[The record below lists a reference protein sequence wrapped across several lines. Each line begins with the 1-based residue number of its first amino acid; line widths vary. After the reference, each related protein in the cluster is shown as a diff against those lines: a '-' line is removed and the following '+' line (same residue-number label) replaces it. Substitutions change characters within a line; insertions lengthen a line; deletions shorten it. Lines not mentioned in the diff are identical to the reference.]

1 MRQWGLL
8 MLFAAIVLSGCGSE
22 VSKPAEETGL
32 EPAPPIQTVDEPA
45 PDSSVTGL
53 QLDMSI
59 PPECEENS
67 AACIEGESGCFRAS
81 NREGEDET
89 WSGKCTPEDIKR
101 FEEIARAEAKRYEPA
116 TDSEPRVIAR
126 LPLTGLE
133 SAGLTV
139 WRTKGDKLCF
149 FADVRPTL
157 ERFGPMGPCEP
168 SGSPPCPEICLAML
182 ESVGLTFVGTVS
194 PKADEISFVLD
205 AGEHRRFP
213 LVGPLVAGF
222 DQRIFMAH
230 LGRTSLRRIELFR
243 EGERIA
249 QYVRPAEDIRLEDC
263 ERRFDF
269 EDAGFQTCV
278 EEGEVE
284 PSE

>member
-1 MRQWGLL
+1 MRQRGLL
-8 MLFAAIVLSGCGSE
+8 LLFAAIVLSGCGSE
-22 VSKPAEETGL
+22 VSKPAEEAGL
-32 EPAPPIQTVDEPA
+32 EPAPLIQTVDEPA
-45 PDSSVTGL
+45 PDSSVTGF

-59 PPECEENS
+59 PPECEENPG
-67 AACIEGESGCFRAS
+67 ACTEESGCFRAS

-89 WSGKCTPEDIKR
+89 WSGKCTPEEIKR
-101 FEEIARAEAKRYEPA
+101 IEEAVRPVAESYEPA
-116 TDSEPRVIAR
+116 SDSEPRVIAR

-133 SAGLTV
+133 RADLTV
-139 WRTKGDKLCF
+139 WRTKADKLCF
-149 FADVRPTL
+149 FAEVRPTL
-157 ERFGPMGPCEP
+157 ERIGPMGPCEP

-182 ESVGLTFVGTVS
+182 DSVGLAFVGIVN
-194 PKADEISFVLD
+194 PRADEISFVLD
-205 AGEHRRFP
+205 AGELRRFP

-230 LGRTSLRRIELFR
+230 LGRKSLRRIELFR

-278 EEGEVE
+278 DGTGEPPTAE
-284 PSE
+284 